1 MHVIHF
7 KRNQGKAEALMA
19 GFAAATADIVIT
31 MDADLQDDPSEIPK
45 LIETLNNENYDV
57 VSGWKYPR
65 KDPIEKRAFSFVF
78 NRVTAFSTGVK
89 LHDMNCGFKAYR
101 AEVVKELYLYGD
113 LHRYIPILAHQ
124 AGYKVGEVK
133 VRHHPR
139 RFGVSKYGFKR
150 IPKRF
155 FDLFTVLFLTKYL
168 KRPLH
173 VFGTIGAAVASI
185 GILIGFYLA
194 VLWVMKGGVGFR
206 PLLMLSVLMI
216 ILGIQF
222 FSIGLL
228 GELVI
233 GLIFPTRTANNIT
246 ESIRKHN
253 YQKQRNTPHMI
264 HSRLLQWARILP
276 ALAILFF
283 LVKRL
288 HNLLT
293 AVEMESITFKPFWL
307 FASLTLLLA
316 YLGTLGIPWFFLYRV
331 GSGKLKKTSEATNLT
346 NKVQNPLLS
355 GWAFFQLSQL
365 GRYLPGKVGQFVVM
379 FSLSNKFGIQKKGA
393 VLATCFQLAFQC
405 AVGCFIGFLVL
416 RNTDVAPILH
426 DVLTKLQIS
435 GKTALFIGSIT
446 ILTLG
451 ASIIF
456 FYRRRI
462 RETFADLMQQDFRAM
477 FSLLE

>member
-1 MHVIHF
+1 MPTETHNAPQLSIVIPAYNEAESLPILLEQIQAVLKTHAYHHAEVIFINDGSTDATASVLDALSETQQTQQCLVHVIHF

-19 GFAAATADIVIT
+19 GFDAATADIVIT

-45 LIETLNNENYDV
+45 LIETLNNGNYDV

-89 LHDMNCGFKAYR
+89 LHDMNCGFKTYR

-150 IPKRF
+150 IPKGF

-185 GILIGFYLA
+185 GILIGLYLA
-194 VLWVMKGGVGFR
+194 VLWVVKGGVGFR

-222 FSIGLL
+222 FSLGLL

-233 GLIFPTRTANNIT
+233 GLI
-246 ESIRKHN
+246 
-253 YQKQRNTPHMI
+253 
-264 HSRLLQWARILP
+264 SRL
-276 ALAILFF
+276 
-283 LVKRL
+283 
-288 HNLLT
+288 
-293 AVEMESITFKPFWL
+293 E
-307 FASLTLLLA
+307 
-316 YLGTLGIPWFFLYRV
+316 
-331 GSGKLKKTSEATNLT
+331 
-346 NKVQNPLLS
+346 
-355 GWAFFQLSQL
+355 
-365 GRYLPGKVGQFVVM
+365 
-379 FSLSNKFGIQKKGA
+379 
-393 VLATCFQLAFQC
+393 
-405 AVGCFIGFLVL
+405 
-416 RNTDVAPILH
+416 
-426 DVLTKLQIS
+426 
-435 GKTALFIGSIT
+435 
-446 ILTLG
+446 
-451 ASIIF
+451 
-456 FYRRRI
+456 RRI
-462 RETFADLMQQDFRAM
+462 TPQKASEHTPDKAKEAPHT
-477 FSLLE
+477 